1 MGGLIRPTTNIFRL
15 SASSAKRSGVPA
27 AERLPAN
34 CVIRKKIQNE
44 NPHAKNSN
52 QTMISETSQEI
63 DVSELVNN
71 ITLAAELLANMTVS
85 EQRLEDERI
94 THKLAA
100 IERIMARGDNTLT
113 GKPHSYSSAEA
124 VVNTDAEYQTYLAMI
139 RSAVRDRILAKGN
152 YDAAIAAA
160 RLREQTNA

>member
-1 MGGLIRPTTNIFRL
+1 
-15 SASSAKRSGVPA
+15 
-27 AERLPAN
+27 
-34 CVIRKKIQNE
+34 
-44 NPHAKNSN
+44 
-52 QTMISETSQEI
+52 MISKTSQEI
-63 DVSELVNN
+63 DVPELVNN